1 MLFVL
6 GFRHAY
12 AVMEPPSPLISPF
25 PPSSSSPFLS
35 SVLNVFSISTV
46 FLFLFLLPCA
56 TPFCPLACECN
67 EEARHFHFHKS
78 QSSTSHFAKSP
89 INANLLLSG
98 SLGLMCCLTARGT
111 TFHLETRHCSLQ
123 FREVKNSS
131 KLKQIS
137 SKYCCLNLEY
147 CWLKIDCQR

>member
-25 PPSSSSPFLS
+25 PPSSSFSSSSSPFLS

-67 EEARHFHFHKS
+67 EEARHFDFHKS
-78 QSSTSHFAKSP
+78 QSSTSYFAKSP
-89 INANLLLSG
+89 INANFLLSG

-111 TFHLETRHCSLQ
+111 TFHCCLQ
-123 FREVKNSS
+123 CREIKNSS
-131 KLKQIS
+131 KLKKIS
-137 SKYCCLNLEY
+137 SKYCCLNLE
-147 CWLKIDCQR
+147 